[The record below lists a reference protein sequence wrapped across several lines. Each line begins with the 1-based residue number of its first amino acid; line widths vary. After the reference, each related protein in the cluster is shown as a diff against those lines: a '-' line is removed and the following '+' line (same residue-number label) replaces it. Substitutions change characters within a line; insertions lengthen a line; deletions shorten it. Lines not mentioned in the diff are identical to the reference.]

1 MESTSTQKHTTTGV
15 DLARIREA
23 IAPVLSAHGI
33 SLVDLAWLTEQGG
46 WVLRVTIEREG
57 SVERGGGVTL
67 DDCAD
72 VSREVS
78 ALLDAD
84 DPIAPHYN
92 LEVSSPGVDRPLR
105 TEAELARFVGQTA
118 KVKLSRPAPDGQRLL
133 RGALAEAPAGRVAVI
148 VDGKRVEVAF
158 ADVAQ
163 ANLVFELA
171 AQPKKGKA
179 STREP
184 GAPHAK
190 RVRAEPRK
198 SS

>member
-57 SVERGGGVTL
+57 SIERGGGVTL

-179 STREP
+179 ATREP

-190 RVRAEPRK
+190 KVRAEPRK

>member
-163 ANLVFELA
+163 
-171 AQPKKGKA
+171 PKKGKA